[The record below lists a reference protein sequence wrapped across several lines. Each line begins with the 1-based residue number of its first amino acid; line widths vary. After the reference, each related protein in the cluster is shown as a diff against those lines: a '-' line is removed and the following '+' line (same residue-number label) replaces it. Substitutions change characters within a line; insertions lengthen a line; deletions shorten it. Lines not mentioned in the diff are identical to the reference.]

1 MSGLEALGALG
12 LACNVFQAVSFA
24 REVGTVA
31 RGILE
36 TGETPASAK
45 SLANSL
51 SNLTAITRDI
61 ESFTRSTSR
70 SLGSIDTR
78 LLEIAQDCSKTAL
91 ELKAEIDKSSAAT
104 SSAKGHRLKSI
115 RAAIGSVVRSRSKTV
130 ERLEK
135 RLQTHQNTL
144 EAQLLVNIC
153 SKADAAKLCQQDE
166 FKKVDSMLRDFVRKL
181 SEGETSMEA
190 LLNQQS
196 ESLKQHVTTK
206 TAAITTAIGDLTVE
220 SNKAAKELDGTI
232 TNINLLAAQEKKRE
246 RLLASLKYSTMNS
259 RRNQIVDPHA
269 ETFEW
274 IFTGPQESDGDS
286 EDDGSVD
293 GDGSEDLDT
302 WYDRSLVMDASAR
315 FCGWLQDPAQ
325 PVFWISGKPG
335 SGKSTLVK
343 FLADDPRTRTGLTSG
358 PEPRDVVILSH
369 FIWSAGQPIE
379 SSAKGM
385 LCSLIRQFLEEND
398 EMSDKVL
405 GEFPKTKGKDTCS
418 DWSEKEL
425 RSVLVFL
432 LGNSTKLFCVFIDGL
447 DEISASDGQS
457 KLLELIGEI
466 RSAPRIKMCV
476 SSRPEPILQKHLG
489 RFPMFRMQDLVH
501 ADIFKFTSGIL
512 RKRLIDSSIDL
523 GATQYRELI
532 CRICWIAEGVFLWV
546 ALAVRSLVVGLEKG
560 DGMEE
565 LEQRLGL
572 MPLELRDLY
581 RAMWDRLGT
590 EKQIYQQDAAT
601 YFNLLLLHQ
610 SEGTTDEWGNE
621 IRCTPLQLLLATDSN
636 LADRAL
642 MVTSQHLPP
651 EDELRVRSNEMAH
664 RLNTRCL
671 GFLDISTWE
680 ESSHS
685 MGIKFIHRSAKEFLE
700 TDAGGQAL
708 LNLDTSTKQ
717 ERRFRLVKAQLAQC
731 FLDDLGD
738 IPIGYFRYLYG
749 AMSFIK
755 DITKMREDS
764 DISPHQAIQLSLLC
778 RPLFQPFR
786 WKDPHRPEF
795 PDLLGAAA
803 LVGYWRFLKQALEN
817 RHRPCHEVAAGPLSI
832 PYVSYLLGMALQ
844 HVDFFKSEDQD
855 FSGFTTVRWLLKHDI
870 DPNFPTRLAFEG
882 RYSISIPATPLQAVV
897 RLLINMNF
905 PVAQSSPL
913 FSVLMSL
920 IQTGGDLSS
929 TLILAVHCFPSPQ
942 EWDREKVPLHILSP
956 MTRSLGVYIEV
967 KTALLVELLVRKF
980 IRHKMADLMGVEPL
994 LGTLKSLATTGLS
1007 VKKVT
1012 IPTRWE
1018 PQRNDWLDVPGRE
1031 FHRGA
1036 NKIFQLWNTEDPACL
1051 SRLERQLR
1059 GDPQSSDPSLPQEPS
1074 EHQDDGTDVLELTK
1088 SWVHDLA
1095 KDVEETG
1102 QLTTWGAVQKDWLA
1116 RDILCKLEDPRY
1128 QVPKA
1133 WDT

>member
-24 REVGTVA
+24 REVGTVS

-61 ESFTRSTSR
+61 ESFTRSTSQSFG
-70 SLGSIDTR
+70 SLDTR
-78 LLEIAQDCSKTAL
+78 LLEIAEDCSKTAL

-166 FKKVDSMLRDFVRKL
+166 FKKVDSTLRDFVRKL

-206 TAAITTAIGDLTVE
+206 TAAITTAINDLTVE
-220 SNKAAKELDGTI
+220 SNKAARGLDGTI
-232 TNINLLAAQEKKRE
+232 TDINLLAAQEKKRE
-246 RLLASLKYSTMNS
+246 RLLGSLKYPTMNS

-274 IFTGPQESDGDS
+274 IFTGPQTPDDDAM
-286 EDDGSVD
+286 DDGAI
-293 GDGSEDLDT
+293 T
-302 WYDRSLVMDASAR
+302 MWYDGSLVMDASAQ
-315 FCGWLQDPAQ
+315 FCGWLQDPDQ
-325 PVFWISGKPG
+325 SVFWVSGKPG

-523 GATQYRELI
+523 GATQYRKLI

-565 LEQRLGL
+565 LEQRLSL
-572 MPLELRDLY
+572 MPSELQDLY

-590 EKQIYQQDAAT
+590 EKQVYQRDSAT
-601 YFNLLLLHQ
+601 YFNLLLLLQ
-610 SEGTTDEWGNE
+610 SDEEDWPLDFT
-621 IRCTPLQLLLATDSN
+621 CTPLQFLLATDSN

-642 MVTSQHLPP
+642 MVTSQPLPP
-651 EDELRVRSNEMAH
+651 EDELRVRSNEMVH

-671 GFLDISTWE
+671 GFLHISTWE
-680 ESSHS
+680 ESPDF
-685 MGIKFIHRSAKEFLE
+685 MEIEFIHRSAKEFLE

-717 ERRFRLVKAQLAQC
+717 ERRFRLVKAQIAYC
-731 FLDDLGD
+731 FLHDLGH
-738 IPIGYFRYLYG
+738 IPVDSVHYPYG
-749 AMSFIK
+749 AMEFIGNIK
-755 DITKMREDS
+755 KMCENS

-786 WKDPHRPEF
+786 WKELHWQEF

-832 PYVSYLLGMALQ
+832 PYVSYLLVMALQ
-844 HVDFFKSEDQD
+844 HVDFFEGEDQD
-855 FSGFTTVRWLLKHDI
+855 FSFLKTVRWLLKHNI
-870 DPNFPTRLAFEG
+870 NPNFPTRSEFDIG
-882 RYSISIPATPLQAVV
+882 IIVSIPTTPLQAVL

-905 PVAQSSPL
+905 PLAQSSPL

-929 TLILAVHCFPSPQ
+929 TLILAVHCFPWPQ
-942 EWDREKVPLHILSP
+942 EWYREKVPLHILSS

-1012 IPTRWE
+1012 VPERLE

-1059 GDPQSSDPSLPQEPS
+1059 DDPQSSDPSLPQEPS
-1074 EHQDDGTDVLELTK
+1074 EHQDDGTDVLEITK
-1088 SWVHDLA
+1088 SWVYEMA

-1102 QLTTWGAVQKDWLA
+1102 QLTTWGAVREDWLA
-1116 RDILCKLEDPRY
+1116 RDILWELDDPRR
-1128 QVPKA
+1128 QIPKA